1 MYPNRSCRTEES
13 LLQQIKEMDYIKECA
28 NTKQFRDEFVQ
39 YGIGATKRC
48 INKVFGEG
56 KNENINGYK

>member
-1 MYPNRSCRTEES
+1 
-13 LLQQIKEMDYIKECA
+13 MDYIKECA